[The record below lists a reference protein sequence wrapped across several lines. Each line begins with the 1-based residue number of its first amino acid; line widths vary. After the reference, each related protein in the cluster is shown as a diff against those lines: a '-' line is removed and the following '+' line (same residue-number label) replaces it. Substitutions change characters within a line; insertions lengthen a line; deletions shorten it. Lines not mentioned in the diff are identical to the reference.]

1 MLSDA
6 FGQFLPFAIGVAISP
21 IPIIGIVLMLG
32 TPRARVNGP
41 AFVVGWVLSIAV
53 AGAVALLFTDGAGG
67 SDDGSPKQWVS
78 IGQIALGVVLLAVAV
93 RQWRKRPR
101 NNETAELPKWLE
113 HVDRF
118 GAAKAAGVA
127 ILMAVFNP
135 KNLILLLGAVA
146 AIAEAG
152 GTACDQ
158 ALALAIFVAIS
169 SVGVVVP
176 AGLYF
181 ALGERSERALS
192 ELKGWMARHSG
203 AITAVIF
210 LVLAAKL
217 IGDGITAL

>member
-1 MLSDA
+1 MLADA
-6 FGQFLPFAIGVAISP
+6 FGQFLPFAIGVALSP

-41 AFVVGWVLSIAV
+41 AFVAGWICALAVVGTVV
-53 AGAVALLFTDGAGG
+53 LLFTDGAGA
-67 SDDGSPKQWVS
+67 DDGGSPAEWVS
-78 IGQIALGVVLLAVAV
+78 VAQIMLGVVLLGVAV
-93 RQWRKRPR
+93 RQWRNRPR
-101 NNETAELPKWLE
+101 DRETVELPTWLA

-118 GAAKAAGVA
+118 GAGKAAGVA
-127 ILMAVFNP
+127 ILMAVVNP
-135 KNLILLLGAVA
+135 KNLILVLGAVA

-152 GTACDQ
+152 GPPGEQ

-169 SVGVVVP
+169 STGVVFP

-192 ELKGWMARHSG
+192 DLKGWMARHSG

-217 IGDGITAL
+217 IGDGISGI